1 MTTSSLV
8 FVLALVAGGLAAPW
22 TAQAPRCSTEC
33 PITGSPKLAY
43 QPERTYTYAYSGKS
57 GPAEGRGGRR
67 HGTRVVQAGGADV
80 DLPATWP
87 SRSSTPRWTAQQVG
101 TAPCRPLLL
110 SSLESFLRL
119 CWYDRCDR
127 CKNVSVIDRAKWSAA
142 PAVFTERAH
151 PARVHSPRRCPWSI
165 NMKKGI
171 ATALQNSL
179 PSLSPLSSGFTL
191 TETDV
196 VGKCPT
202 KYEIETEG
210 EKVIVVK
217 EKNHRHCQERF
228 PTPAETPAPW
238 LKAPLPIEES
248 RSECKQEITNGIYTT
263 ITCQDKNIVRPA
275 FGMYKYVEADQ
286 ESTLRF
292 ISESSDASAIT
303 AIPPGQF
310 QIESLLYNHE
320 MVKEPELAPEVDAVM
335 KQICQKTME
344 TVEIDAAA
352 LVAKALHLLRR
363 VPASVVEAT
372 AEKVRGGRYCGNS
385 ARLESIFLDAIAFV
399 HESGAVKVM
408 VQEIESGRA
417 TGGRLAL
424 YTAALYLTPRP
435 SIEAV
440 EALKPVFESPRPM
453 PSVALAAAT
462 MVNNYCRH
470 TPHCNETAPVKE
482 IADILAAK
490 VQSQCSPSAGEE
502 VEKEALATLKA

>member
-1 MTTSSLV
+1 M
-8 FVLALVAGGLAAPW
+8 
-22 TAQAPRCSTEC
+22 
-33 PITGSPKLAY
+33 
-43 QPERTYTYAYSGKS
+43 
-57 GPAEGRGGRR
+57 
-67 HGTRVVQAGGADV
+67 
-80 DLPATWP
+80 
-87 SRSSTPRWTAQQVG
+87 
-101 TAPCRPLLL
+101 
-110 SSLESFLRL
+110 
-119 CWYDRCDR
+119 
-127 CKNVSVIDRAKWSAA
+127 
-142 PAVFTERAH
+142 
-151 PARVHSPRRCPWSI
+151 
-165 NMKKGI
+165 
-171 ATALQNSL
+171 
-179 PSLSPLSSGFTL
+179 
-191 TETDV
+191 
-196 VGKCPT
+196 
-202 KYEIETEG
+202 
-210 EKVIVVK
+210 
-217 EKNHRHCQERF
+217 
-228 PTPAETPAPW
+228 
-238 LKAPLPIEES
+238 
-248 RSECKQEITNGIYTT
+248 
-263 ITCQDKNIVRPA
+263 
-275 FGMYKYVEADQ
+275 EADQ

-320 MVKEPELAPEVDAVM
+320 MVKEPELAPEVDEVM

-502 VEKEALATLKA
+502 VEKEALATLKALGNMGVITPAVIRAVVGVIEHEGIETGVRVAATHVFRHTQCTHYVSIRRYKKPFDKLLKLELKSIIGSLSYTLFLKILQVTEKLSDVAVHPSMATEVRIAAYLGAIRCAEEEHLEKIVSRISEEKNTQGNTLCNRYSYPKVME